1 MIRAAFIIAALFAAP
16 AAAADG
22 PALYKRCAAC
32 HLPTGAG
39 VPGAYPPLKADVRA
53 LAGKAEG
60 RRYLILAVTRG
71 LAGPITVEGKAY
83 RGVMPAQVLK
93 DDEVAAV
100 LNHVVTT
107 IAGGKGAFTADEV
120 AAVRAEGG
128 KLSASAVA
136 ALHDAAAR

>member
-1 MIRAAFIIAALFAAP
+1 MIRAAILLLALPVTAW
-16 AAAADG
+16 AADG
-22 PALYKRCAAC
+22 PTLYKRCAAC

-53 LAGKAEG
+53 LAGKVEG

-107 IAGGKGAFTADEV
+107 IAGGKGAFSADEV

>member
-107 IAGGKGAFTADEV
+107 IAGGKGAFTAAEV

-128 KLSASAVA
+128 KLSAAAVA
-136 ALHDAAAR
+136 ALHAAAAR